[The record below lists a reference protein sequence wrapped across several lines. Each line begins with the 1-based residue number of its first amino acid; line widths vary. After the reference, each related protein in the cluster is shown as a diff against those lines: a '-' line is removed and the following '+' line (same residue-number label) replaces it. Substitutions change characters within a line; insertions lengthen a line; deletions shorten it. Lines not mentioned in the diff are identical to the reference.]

1 MTTNNQSQSTHLN
14 RKPYQPKKIGK
25 KHKKHRFTWVWLGL
39 GMSSVAMLSATAG
52 AWLAVS
58 LSSTPL
64 MSSKLSPEEASV
76 FAQDDLTKTNLN
88 LPELTRPVNVLVMGT
103 KVLTS
108 DLDRKPKKDTEY
120 HALVNSLDG
129 LADVMLLVRFDPN
142 ENRLVMLNIP
152 RDTRAF
158 VKGVGTT
165 KLNEANYYGGPSLAA
180 KSISEVLG
188 GVTIDRYVRVNVQGV
203 EKLID
208 TLGGVT
214 VYVPKDMEYQDD
226 SQHLYIDLEKG
237 KQHLNGDEALQF
249 LRYRYDG
256 RGDIGRIQ
264 RQQMMVRAMVQQT
277 LKPSTVTRLP
287 KILSV
292 IQDHIDT
299 NLSVEELVALVGFA
313 LEHKKDDLQMLMLP
327 GDFNDVEKYDNV
339 SYWLPNYRE
348 IDTMMAEYFDTG
360 WVEDGYE
367 VKSPSQVRVAIQ
379 NSTESRE
386 AAYELI
392 DNLAKKGY
400 RSAFLDEPWPQTLS
414 TTRIVAQQGD
424 VKTAKALRRRLG
436 FGEVRIESTGN
447 LKSDITIQLGQDW
460 LQKRDRKE
468 LPPAQ
473 TRSDRHESTR
483 NGYESRSDRHESTR
497 NGYESR
503 SDRYE

>member
-1 MTTNNQSQSTHLN
+1 VTTNNQSQSTHLN
-14 RKPYQPKKIGK
+14 RKPYQPKKIRK
-25 KHKKHRFTWVWLGL
+25 KNKKHRFAWVWLGL

-64 MSSKLSPEEASV
+64 MRSKLSPEEASV
-76 FAQDDLTKTNLN
+76 FAQDDLTRTNLN
-88 LPELTRPVNVLVMGT
+88 LPELTRPVNILVMGT

-108 DLDRKPKKDTEY
+108 DLDRKPKKDLGY

-158 VKGVGTT
+158 VEGVGTT

-180 KSISEVLG
+180 KSISELLG

-237 KQHLNGDEALQF
+237 KQHLDGDEALQF
-249 LRYRYDG
+249 LRYRHDG
-256 RGDIGRIQ
+256 LGDIGRIQ
-264 RQQMMVRAMVQQT
+264 RQQMMMRAMVQQT

-327 GDFNDVEKYDNV
+327 GRFNDIEEYNNV
-339 SYWLPNYRE
+339 SYWLPNYQE
-348 IDTMMAEYFDTG
+348 IDTMMAEYFDIG

-379 NSTESRE
+379 NSTENRE

-392 DNLAKKGY
+392 DNLSRKGY
-400 RSAFLDEPWPQTLS
+400 RSAFLDEPWPQPLS

-424 VKTAKALRRRLG
+424 VETAKALRRRLG
-436 FGEVRIESTGN
+436 FGEIRIESTGN
-447 LKSDITIQLGQDW
+447 LQSDITIQLGQDW
-460 LQKRDRKE
+460 LQKRDQKE
-468 LPPAQ
+468 LPPGQ
-473 TRSDRHESTR
+473 TRSDR
-483 NGYESRSDRHESTR
+483 YE
-497 NGYESR
+497 
-503 SDRYE
+503 